1 MSQDPFGELIIQ
13 LEEGYSFDSL
23 LQRIHPA
30 ASVKRLAQETPANF
44 TAFDLL
50 RLADTDLTALP
61 LVGRRASL
69 EKFAQRHFK
78 GSDVF
83 LLSPASRNYADAKK
97 WLETVNEDHDG
108 VVAKRLDLPYR
119 SGARDGIQKVK
130 LLRSADCVI
139 GGFRYGEKKQANRKI
154 VGSLLLGLYDESG
167 LLHNVGFTSA
177 IKSSDRL
184 GLTEKLEKIASS
196 NSFTGKDRRPEPVVP
211 ETICRMEGGASGLCR

>member
-1 MSQDPFGELIIQ
+1 MQSKGGRDLVRYFPEVASAASALSSGSFILDGELIIQ
-13 LEEGYSFDSL
+13 LDEGYSFNSL

-30 ASVKRLAQETPANF
+30 ASRVERLAKETPANF
-44 TAFDLL
+44 IAFDLL
-50 RLADTDLTALP
+50 RLADTDLTALQ

-119 SGARDGIQKVK
+119 SAARDGMQKVK

-139 GGFRYGEKKQANRKI
+139 GGFRYGEKKQANRKT
-154 VGSLLLGLYDESG
+154 VGSLLLGTL
-167 LLHNVGFTSA
+167 
-177 IKSSDRL
+177 
-184 GLTEKLEKIASS
+184 
-196 NSFTGKDRRPEPVVP
+196 
-211 ETICRMEGGASGLCR
+211 